1 LRLKCPSCKKTV
13 SLLPDFLLP
22 HFQYSLEFILDA
34 LRKFFCGRKATIC
47 YQLLQFYQRRFLGNL
62 NRIGAFFRDKGYK
75 GILPEKG
82 KAIKLLEMIHAAF
95 PKAETFA
102 KRFQDHPHARKGQG
116 KHRSFPLRAYRAS

>member
-1 LRLKCPSCKKTV
+1 
-13 SLLPDFLLP
+13 
-22 HFQYSLEFILDA
+22 
-34 LRKFFCGRKATIC
+34 
-47 YQLLQFYQRRFLGNL
+47 LGNL

-82 KAIKLLEMIHAAF
+82 KAIKLLELIDAF
-95 PKAETFA
+95 PKAGTFA